1 MGTLTSGASVGV
13 SGRRQRVSPRPS
25 PRASFKAP
33 TSSGRGW
40 GEQGLPASD
49 LKRFESEACV
59 LEGAL
64 FEWFLRDVVISAEFR
79 ADERSELSSACL
91 IHFDRLHLRR
101 FTEYSQAFEAT
112 SSLQT
117 LGAVAWLRIVGG
129 D

>member
-25 PRASFKAP
+25 PRASFKGP

-64 FEWFLRDVVISAEFR
+64 FEWFLRDVVISAEFGQTSV
-79 ADERSELSSACL
+79 ASSP
-91 IHFDRLHLRR
+91 LHVSYISIVFTSGASQNTHRHSRPPRR
-101 FTEYSQAFEAT
+101 FRHWAP
-112 SSLQT
+112 SL
-117 LGAVAWLRIVGG
+117 G
-129 D
+129 